1 MHERVHRFIQQIRT
15 MREEVNRKLD
25 ALKHQVVLRFT
36 SEDAFERPQKKYH
49 DLPKAVEYIGS
60 LQQDIVEN
68 FTLFLPPNRRLPRSL
83 SSSLRDRIKPGHLLT
98 VLGFRKTP
106 RIQ

>member
-36 SEDAFERPQKKYH
+36 SEDAFERPQKRIMIFPRRWSIS
-49 DLPKAVEYIGS
+49 DRCSRISWRTS
-60 LQQDIVEN
+60 LFFSPQTGDSPV
-68 FTLFLPPNRRLPRSL
+68 RCPRVCET
-83 SSSLRDRIKPGHLLT
+83 G
-98 VLGFRKTP
+98 
-106 RIQ
+106 